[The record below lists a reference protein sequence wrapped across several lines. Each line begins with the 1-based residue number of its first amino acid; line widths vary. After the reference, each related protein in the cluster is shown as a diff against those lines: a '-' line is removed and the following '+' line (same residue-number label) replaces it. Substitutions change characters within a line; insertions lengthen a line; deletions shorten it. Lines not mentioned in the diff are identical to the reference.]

1 MQKSGSDRERRFCRT
16 YLISDSPGQQLR
28 NAIDRMVS
36 DAPNDATQ
44 VGFRIDAI
52 EFGRTDQAVN
62 RSSAL
67 TARIRTGK

>member
-1 MQKSGSDRERRFCRT
+1 
-16 YLISDSPGQQLR
+16 
-28 NAIDRMVS
+28 MVS